1 MAELL
6 KSITGLLT
14 PGVIQRAAVLVGE
27 SPDDTQRALVARVV
41 PVVLARLATLAS
53 SGDGITQ
60 VGQLVDGAAVDDL
73 PTDPG
78 RLFGGGRTTQAALR
92 SGRSQVLDLF
102 GGRTDA
108 VAREL
113 AASGGVQVSSATML
127 LELVTPLVLMTLA
140 ADMGSGGATVTA
152 LGRMLGDERRDVERL
167 LSPGLRNLIRD
178 VGPAWE
184 PPRPRVAASPVRWI
198 EEPGRAWVG
207 RAIAVLLPVL
217 VGVGGLF
224 LWAPWQRETA
234 RETAPPR
241 PEPQRLARLALP
253 DGAALDVPEGSF
265 HHELARYLA
274 DRSVPA
280 PRTFVF
286 EGLAFES
293 GRSTLKPESRSTVDE
308 LAAILKAFPT
318 ARIRL
323 EGHTDNVGK
332 PDANQRLSLERAEA
346 VRSALIAGGV
356 EAGRLDAA
364 GFGQERPVSSNA
376 TEEGR
381 AKNRRTELAVTQK

>member
-1 MAELL
+1 
-6 KSITGLLT
+6 
-14 PGVIQRAAVLVGE
+14 
-27 SPDDTQRALVARVV
+27 
-41 PVVLARLATLAS
+41 
-53 SGDGITQ
+53 
-60 VGQLVDGAAVDDL
+60 
-73 PTDPG
+73 
-78 RLFGGGRTTQAALR
+78 
-92 SGRSQVLDLF
+92 
-102 GGRTDA
+102 
-108 VAREL
+108 
-113 AASGGVQVSSATML
+113 
-127 LELVTPLVLMTLA
+127 MTFA
-140 ADMGSGGATVTA
+140 ADIGSGAATVTA

-167 LSPGLRNLIRD
+167 LSPGLRNLVRD
-178 VGPAWE
+178 VPPARDS
-184 PPRPRVAASPVRWI
+184 PRRRVAASPVRRT
-198 EEPGRAWVG
+198 EEPSRAWVA

-217 VGVGGLF
+217 VGVGVLF
-224 LWAPWQRETA
+224 VWAPWQREAA
-234 RETAPPR
+234 RETTPPHT
-241 PEPQRLARLALP
+241 EPQRLARVALP

-293 GRSTLKPESRSTVDE
+293 GRSTLEPESRSTVDE

-356 EAGRLDAA
+356 EAGRLDAE
-364 GFGQERPVSSNA
+364 GFGQERPVASNA

-381 AKNRRTELAVTQK
+381 AKNRRTELVVTQK